1 MHDSKVRIALTIAGS
16 DSGGGAGIQADLKT
30 FAALGVHGTSAIVAI
45 TAQNT
50 KYVKGVQE
58 VSTEIIRKQIDAVAA
73 DLGVNAAKTGM
84 LSSSGIIST
93 VARSSSITGFL
104 WL

>member
-1 MHDSKVRIALTIAGS
+1 
-16 DSGGGAGIQADLKT
+16 
-30 FAALGVHGTSAIVAI
+30 VHGTSAIVAI

-50 KYVKGVQE
+50 RYVKGVQE

-84 LSSSGIIST
+84 LSISGII
-93 VARSSSITGFL
+93 
-104 WL
+104 